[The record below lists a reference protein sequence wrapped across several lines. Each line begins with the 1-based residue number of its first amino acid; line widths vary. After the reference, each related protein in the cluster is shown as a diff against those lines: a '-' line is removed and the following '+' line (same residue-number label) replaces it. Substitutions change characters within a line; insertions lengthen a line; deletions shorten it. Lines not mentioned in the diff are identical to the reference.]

1 MIDRAC
7 ISLGEKCNLKCSYCH
22 FHNEENGKLSG
33 EPQEFSVQ
41 ELIEIIDEIK
51 SYSVINKIPTFK
63 IGIVGS
69 GEPLLQFRKIK
80 QLIEYIKDNN
90 IEGLAFYTITNGTIL
105 NRSILDFFKEN
116 KGLIKLCFSLDGYEE
131 LHNLGREKFKEVYN
145 GIEAYEDV
153 FGKKPPINCTVHKE
167 TINNGKKLHKFLK
180 DENFKDVTFS
190 RLFDSHDENMTIDA
204 SEFTE
209 LLHEFNDTQFEVR
222 QLDENNKKKYDCTMY
237 GTLCGVGRTN
247 IFITRQGIYP
257 CGRFYGKNEYNYG
270 AFNMSLTELEAD
282 IRKMRPLVDGECYFD
297 KYAPANDDVKF
308 INLLG

>member
-33 EPQEFSVQ
+33 EPQEFKVS
-41 ELIEIIDEIK
+41 ELIEIIDQIK
-51 SYSVINKIPTFK
+51 SYSVLNGIETFK

-69 GEPLLQFRKIK
+69 GEPLLQYRKIV
-80 QLIEYIKDNN
+80 QLIEYVKENEV
-90 IEGLAFYTITNGTIL
+90 EGLAFYTITNGTIL
-105 NRSILDFFKEN
+105 NDGMLDFFFDNKEI
-116 KGLIKLCFSLDGYEE
+116 IKLCFSLDGYEE
-131 LHNLGREKFKEVYN
+131 LHNIGREKFKEVYN
-145 GIEAYEDV
+145 GVEAYEQV

-167 TINNGKKLHKFLK
+167 TINNGKKLHTFLK

-190 RLFDSHDENMTIDA
+190 RLFDSHDENMTVTA
-204 SEFTE
+204 SEYSN
-209 LLHEFNDTQFEVR
+209 LLNEFNDTQFEVR

-247 IFITRQGIYP
+247 IFITKQGIYP

-270 AFNMSLTELEAD
+270 AFNMNLTVLETEMH
-282 IRKMRPLVDGECYFD
+282 KMRPLIDGECYFD
-297 KYAPANDDVKF
+297 RYVVPNEDTPFV
-308 INLLG
+308 NLLG